1 MLLATLE
8 AVDRVELL
16 ERIQADLLEVEALV
30 LVAHLMRLAVLVL
43 QVVFV
48 SCGALEDLSPQQT
61 WVAQL
66 IKLSAAGIFK

>member
-66 IKLSAAGIFK
+66 TKLSAAGVI